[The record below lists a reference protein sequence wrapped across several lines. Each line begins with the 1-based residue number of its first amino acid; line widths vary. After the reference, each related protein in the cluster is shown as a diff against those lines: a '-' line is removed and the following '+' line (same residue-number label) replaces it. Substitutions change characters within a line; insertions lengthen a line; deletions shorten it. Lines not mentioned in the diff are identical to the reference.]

1 MYYSLRKKI
10 KIIMINFSLLFTILQ
25 LPAYGSDYFNK
36 ICGIGES
43 YIPPK
48 TQHSPHRILFN
59 GMYLVFWES
68 DFKKIEIEPYAL
80 VCESLCVEGRLQM
93 NRFSKLPFIVIREH
107 SQIILKETDKKCK
120 DNITNK

>member
-1 MYYSLRKKI
+1 
-10 KIIMINFSLLFTILQ
+10 MINFCLLFIILQ
-25 LPAYGSDYFNK
+25 STAYGSDYFNK
-36 ICGIGES
+36 VCGIGES

-48 TQHSPHRILFN
+48 TQYAPHRVLFN

-68 DFKKIEIEPYAL
+68 DFKKIEIEPYTL
-80 VCESLCVEGRLQM
+80 VCARLCVEGRLQM
-93 NRFSKLPFIVIREH
+93 NSLSKLPFIVIREY